1 MEAAAE
7 DAAGCYTVV
16 LSCDQKSWEERDLL
30 RELEKKCAHH
40 KNLCAPHPAGS
51 LCRSALCSALFA
63 AALLCR
69 SAGFVGFTPGRC
81 GPEWR
86 FFSFSHVRCRSC
98 VCSLSLGPRE

>member
-40 KNLCAPHPAGS
+40 KNLCAPIPLQPPALLPLALLRS
-51 LCRSALCSALFA
+51 LPA
-63 AALLCR
+63 AALPS
-69 SAGFVGFTPGRC
+69 SAAAR
-81 GPEWR
+81 
-86 FFSFSHVRCRSC
+86 
-98 VCSLSLGPRE
+98 PRVVPRAAASPPTAPA

>member
-1 MEAAAE
+1 MEAAE

-51 LCRSALCSALFA
+51 LRAALRLCRSLPA

-69 SAGFVGFTPGRC
+69 APPPLGRGFPPGPLRGGVGFSP
-81 GPEWR
+81 P
-86 FFSFSHVRCRSC
+86 
-98 VCSLSLGPRE
+98 P